1 DVQVGYA
8 GFLNS
13 CFMLNSI
20 GGGDAQGIQTGAGR
34 AVSDGEVILG
44 EKTQLTCVVGGSHT
58 GAGGIDRT
66 DDGLHVA
73 ALGQL
78 HFSAVQG
85 DRGVK
90 VQLGIGG
97 SSLQTQLTEQTAVAV
112 RIGQL
117 DRRTIGGFQSDTA
130 AGNSTSHCA
139 IGSGADGCKNGVYI
153 VSGSNS
159 YSFTI
164 DGEVASHTQHR
175 STSHRAFASSTTR
188 ARISRYIGRGLGQS
202 SQTDCC
208 QVSCNGPVIIS
219 QDDSVISSIDRC
231 GIASNAFVV
240 NCLGQGCEVILG
252 GRGDCYS
259 GSTDSDVPVSGGE
272 GAGSFGH
279 TGGGWCRRSTT
290 RGGGGSH
297 YVTDYLGAHV
307 SWVAS
312 SNGRAAEGTT
322 QSRGAHIAQTEGNRF
337 VGIGA
342 NLEAGVAH
350 GAIQQLLATEGGSFS
365 DTGQFAGQRG
375 EFLLQCGA
383 FLVAVGTVGSLQGQ
397 VTH

>member
-1 DVQVGYA
+1 ASAWAGPASFISCVLEAGAVAPTLPLPLSIPISMVFPPNRTRREKSCPFPRQSYRQLTLAQQAEDRLRQLVGLGQHRSTRLLHDLVLGQVGRLGCVVGVQYAAAGSGGVLSNVLQVADGRLEAVLHRTQLGTFAVDLLHGTVQNLNGLLRAVSGGDVQVGYA
-8 GFLNS
+8 GFLNN

-97 SSLQTQLTEQTAVAV
+97 SSLQTQLTGQTAVAV

-175 STSHRAFASSTTR
+175 S
-188 ARISRYIGRGLGQS
+188 
-202 SQTDCC
+202 
-208 QVSCNGPVIIS
+208 
-219 QDDSVISSIDRC
+219 
-231 GIASNAFVV
+231 
-240 NCLGQGCEVILG
+240 E
-252 GRGDCYS
+252 
-259 GSTDSDVPVSGGE
+259 E
-272 GAGSFGH
+272 G
-279 TGGGWCRRSTT
+279 
-290 RGGGGSH
+290 
-297 YVTDYLGAHV
+297 
-307 SWVAS
+307 
-312 SNGRAAEGTT
+312 
-322 QSRGAHIAQTEGNRF
+322 
-337 VGIGA
+337 
-342 NLEAGVAH
+342 
-350 GAIQQLLATEGGSFS
+350 
-365 DTGQFAGQRG
+365 
-375 EFLLQCGA
+375 
-383 FLVAVGTVGSLQGQ
+383 
-397 VTH
+397 